1 VPQSL
6 LDSLGDRQ
14 RRALLQVASRRRYRR
29 GEVVFHEGDP
39 GDSLHVVTN
48 GVFIARS
55 NSTSGDV
62 VAVNVLGEGTVFG
75 ELALLTADD
84 RRSATVQALRAA
96 ATLRITRADFERLR
110 DEDPKVD
117 RLLVTVLAERN
128 RKLNDQLMDLVFTP
142 VETRVHRRL
151 LAFAKAVAVSGQA
164 SDGWIELSQA
174 ELGALA
180 GTTRPSVNRALR
192 RAERDGLVE
201 LGRGRIRIV
210 DVDGVT
216 ARAR

>member
-1 VPQSL
+1 
-6 LDSLGDRQ
+6 
-14 RRALLQVASRRRYRR
+14 
-29 GEVVFHEGDP
+29 
-39 GDSLHVVTN
+39 VVTS

-62 VAVNVLGEGTVFG
+62 VAVNVLGESTVFG

-96 ATLRITRADFERLR
+96 STLRISRADFERLR

-151 LAFAKAVAVSGQA
+151 LAFAEAVAVPGRSG
-164 SDGWIELSQA
+164 DGWIELSQA

-210 DVDGVT
+210 DVNGVT